1 VSFGQQLFPGDL
13 DRALA
18 AAGEADVL
26 LTIGTTLGVGPVNL
40 MVPEA
45 VRAGRPVV
53 VLNAEPTE
61 MDDLADMVLRGQIA
75 DLLPQILGAQ
85 AGGVRIPTE

>member
-18 AAGEADVL
+18 AAREADVV
-26 LTIGTTLGVGPVNL
+26 LTVGTTLSVGPVNL

-61 MDDLADMVLRGQIA
+61 MDDLADVVLRGQIA
-75 DLLPQILGAQ
+75 EVLPQILG
-85 AGGVRIPTE
+85 

>member
-1 VSFGQQLFPGDL
+1 
-13 DRALA
+13 
-18 AAGEADVL
+18 
-26 LTIGTTLGVGPVNL
+26 

-61 MDDLADMVLRGQIA
+61 MDDLAAVVLRGQIA
-75 DLLPQILGAQ
+75 DLLPRILGVQ
-85 AGGVRIPTE
+85 GDGG